1 MNRRKILETGIDCLR
16 HPTVYFSRKKYIFL
30 ISHMRSYS
38 SLIGHILGSHPEIDG
53 YAENHQSYR
62 NYLDFLKLKR
72 KVRLT
77 NDSING
83 DYVFD
88 KLLHNSNTFSDWAL
102 SRKNIKIIIAIRK
115 PERTIKSLVHL
126 FCERKDSRSKC
137 VSDYVDYYQKRLTEI
152 NRLIKRIQGAYY
164 FLEAEKIISDTQK
177 TLLDLAEYLALS
189 SPLKKEYNLFKF
201 TGQPG
206 IGDSSE
212 FIKKGSVERVRN
224 SYEGIKL
231 SKQVLAPAVKIYSEI
246 LNAVNLTKDKVFVSS
261 HN

>member
-1 MNRRKILETGIDCLR
+1 MKLGKIIKIAIDGLL
-16 HPTVYFSRKKYIFL
+16 HPTAYFCRKKYIFL

-38 SLIGHILGSHPEIDG
+38 SLIAHILGSHPEIDG

-77 NDSING
+77 NDSIKGN
-83 DYVFD
+83 YVFD
-88 KLLHNSNTFSDWAL
+88 KLLHNSCTFSDWAL
-102 SRKNIKIIIAIRK
+102 RRKNIKIIVAIRK

-164 FLEAEKIISDTQK
+164 FLESEQIINDTQK
-177 TLLDLAEYLALS
+177 TLLDLAEYLELS
-189 SPLKKEYNLFKF
+189 SPLNNEYNLFKF

-212 FIKKGSVERVRN
+212 
-224 SYEGIKL
+224 
-231 SKQVLAPAVKIYSEI
+231 
-246 LNAVNLTKDKVFVSS
+246 
-261 HN
+261 

>member
-1 MNRRKILETGIDCLR
+1 MNRGKIFEIAMDGFLHATA
-16 HPTVYFSRKKYIFL
+16 YFCRKKYIFL

-77 NDSING
+77 NDSIKGN
-83 DYVFD
+83 YVFD
-88 KLLHNSNTFSDWAL
+88 KLLHNSYTFSDWAL

-115 PERTIKSLVHL
+115 PERTIKSLAHL
-126 FCERKDSRSKC
+126 FCETKDSRGTF
-137 VSDYVDYYQKRLTEI
+137 VSDYVDYYEKRLTEI
-152 NRLIKRIQGAYY
+152 NRLIKRIRGAYY
-164 FLEAEKIISDTQK
+164 FLEAEKIVSDTEK
-177 TLLDLAEYLALS
+177 TLLDLAEYLELS

-212 FIKKGSVERVRN
+212 FIKKGSVESVRN
-224 SYEGIKL
+224 SYEDIKL
-231 SKQVLAPAVKIYSEI
+231 SEQVLAPAVKIYSAI
-246 LNAVNLTKDKVFVSS
+246 LSTVDLTKEKVFVSS
-261 HN
+261 DN